1 MGEDALYGKALS
13 NALSFDTW
21 ESGSSKL
28 VVKNKATGD
37 AHWMC
42 NTIMVY
48 TYRVGFGVA
57 RSYDQGDARA
67 SMCGTSNRSDS
78 HAFLY
83 ISQTIY

>member
-1 MGEDALYGKALS
+1 MLFMERRYLTLCLLTHGNLAVP
-13 NALSFDTW
+13 NW
-21 ESGSSKL
+21 SSKTKQRVML
-28 VVKNKATGD
+28 IGCV
-37 AHWMC
+37 
-42 NTIMVY
+42 IPMVFA
-48 TYRVGFGVA
+48 YRVGFGVA